1 MTKREHNKALY
12 RQLSEPFASLDEF
25 DAAVVRFREAV
36 RVARIE
42 AKLSDVYVIICASA
56 QVTDGETQVITGLH
70 FGNELLAEGLTAWA
84 YGKEQAEHRELI
96 GRMLAAKKTPA

>member
-1 MTKREHNKALY
+1 MRRENNRGLY
-12 RQLSEPFASLDEF
+12 RELNKPFTSLGEF
-25 DAAVVRFREAV
+25 DAAVTQFSDVVRAA
-36 RVARIE
+36 RVT
-42 AKLSDVYVIICASA
+42 AKLPDVYVIICASA

-96 GRMLAAKKTPA
+96 GRMLAAMKTPA